1 MVSMHVYVLFISIER
16 KNPMKMIDYLI
27 GAAIGIAI
35 ATYVLLLMLTSG
47 KVAM

>member
-1 MVSMHVYVLFISIER
+1 
-16 KNPMKMIDYLI
+16 MKLIDYLI

-35 ATYVLLLMLTSG
+35 ATYIILLMITSG